1 MYFKLLMKQYIL
13 YNITSTTELLNSVSI
28 DNSFIFIFY
37 FFFLNFALCWFSPRK
52 LKLVRDG
59 LCES

>member
-28 DNSFIFIFY
+28 DNSFIV